1 MWYQKQLC
9 IIGRDRRWDQAIYG
23 VTKQILTPE
32 EEESIENWVLEIQ
45 LWGFPPRIAQL
56 QEMAKELLQAKGD
69 YKELGIN

>member
-32 EEESIENWVLEIQ
+32 EEESIENLVLEIQ
-45 LWGFPPRIAQL
+45 LWGFPPR
-56 QEMAKELLQAKGD
+56 MAKELLQAKGD